1 MGALECPTHHLLLSG
16 KAYFQLIG
24 NGYVYMYESLQ
35 PWPLKPSSCDIG
47 DTSHE
52 VESGW
57 GKNVT
62 EK

>member
-1 MGALECPTHHLLLSG
+1 
-16 KAYFQLIG
+16 
-24 NGYVYMYESLQ
+24 MYESLQ